1 MLRYTPKVVLRQTP
15 NRLLQ
20 RYFEAKSL
28 LRDIPWTGLKE
39 TKIEP
44 IHQAVLQLS
53 AADRREIGRDFRAIH
68 ELASRPG
75 AVLLVRTARQHGVDL
90 TGPAFRDCNG
100 HARALLAFLDHR
112 GIFDEARNASRW
124 EFLPRG
130 SMDKRNGLPK
140 MAPDTSP
147 ITLARFA
154 AEISRYYREE
164 QDRGEYCQVEH
175 FQPNAHTD
183 YFFAYPSDYLNT
195 IMGYEDDGELA
206 RKDWKPAFE
215 VAMAF
220 DQRCGTLE
228 LYAEGGRKVRSE
240 LGARF
245 AQAVLGV
252 EQLPELL
259 PEAQYNLQG
268 LLQRDFA
275 FTTLPEE
282 GIDLVRTKSLRVHW
296 PGKKKRLVTFEVDG
310 RDIHASVHDLIDE
323 VLHGSPVGPS
333 ELMVADAWLQV
344 VFSGGERRGHSLSFH
359 IATPSSCSLGDSPE
373 ELILKDCL
381 KRWGMDVSE

>member
-1 MLRYTPKVVLRQTP
+1 M
-15 NRLLQ
+15 
-20 RYFEAKSL
+20 
-28 LRDIPWTGLKE
+28 KE

-44 IHQAVLQLS
+44 IHHAVLQLS
-53 AADRREIGRDFRAIH
+53 AAERREIGRDFRAIH

-75 AVLLVRTARQHGVDL
+75 AVLLIRTARQHGVDL

-100 HARALLAFLDHR
+100 HARALLAFLDYR

-140 MAPDTSP
+140 TAPDTSP
-147 ITLARFA
+147 VTLARLA

-175 FQPNAHTD
+175 FQPNDHTD

-195 IMGYEDDGELA
+195 IMGYEDDGELS

-220 DQRCGTLE
+220 DRRFGTLE
-228 LYAEGGRKVRSE
+228 LYAEGGRKIRSE
-240 LGARF
+240 MGARF
-245 AQAVLGV
+245 ARAVLGV

-259 PEAQYNLQG
+259 PEAQYNLQV
-268 LLQRDFA
+268 LLDRDFA

-282 GIDLVRTKSLRVHW
+282 GIDLVRAKSLRVHW

-323 VLHGSPVGPS
+323 VLQGSAVDPS
-333 ELMVADAWLQV
+333 ELIVADAWLQV
-344 VFSGGERRGHSLSFH
+344 VFSGGERRGRSFSFH

-381 KRWGMDVSE
+381 KRWEIDVSE